1 MTSNPSGTIK
11 TKPRRVL
18 IVVENLPV
26 PFDRRVWNEAT
37 TLASAGYQVT
47 IICPAMHP
55 HMIKFEVIEGI
66 RIYRHWLPLEASGA
80 KGYVLEYAA
89 ALIMEFWLASLVFVR
104 HGFDAIHACNPPDTI
119 FLVALPFKLLFRRKF
134 LFDQH
139 DLNPEL
145 YIAKF
150 GRTGFRYRL
159 LRFLERWTFFT
170 ADVSIATNESYRKI
184 AIGRGGMAPE
194 KVFVVRSGPNL
205 RRFQT
210 TEPDPT
216 LKNGRAHL
224 VAYVGVMGQ
233 QEGIH
238 YLLEAALQIR
248 ERHKRT
254 DVVYRLCGGGPEVA
268 ALRRQVVEMGLENEV
283 FFDGRVSDEMLSRVL
298 ATASVCVNPDEFN
311 ELNDKSTMNKIM
323 EYMAA
328 GRAMVQFDLTEG
340 RVSAQEASDYAEP
353 NNAADLADKI
363 VALLDDPERRAR
375 MGAFGRKRVV
385 EQLSWEHEAPRLL
398 AAYEALFISR

>member
-1 MTSNPSGTIK
+1 MT
-11 TKPRRVL
+11 
-18 IVVENLPV
+18 
-26 PFDRRVWNEAT
+26 
-37 TLASAGYQVT
+37 
-47 IICPAMHP
+47 
-55 HMIKFEVIEGI
+55 KFEVIEGI

-80 KGYVLEYAA
+80 KGYLLEYSA
-89 ALIMEFWLASLVFVR
+89 ALLMEFWLTCRVFFSG
-104 HGFDAIHACNPPDTI
+104 GFDAIHACNPPDTI

-159 LRFLERWTFFT
+159 LRSFERWTFRT
-170 ADVSIATNESYRKI
+170 ADISIATNESYRKI
-184 AIGRGGMAPE
+184 AIERGGMAAD

-205 RRFQT
+205 KRFQQ
-210 TEPDPT
+210 TEPDPA

-248 ERHKRT
+248 ERHRRT
-254 DVVYRLCGGGPEVA
+254 DVIYRLCGGGPEVA
-268 ALRRQVVEMGLENEV
+268 ALQRQVIDMGLENEV
-283 FFDGRVSDEMLSRVL
+283 FFEGRVSDQRLSDVL

-311 ELNDKSTMNKIM
+311 ELIDKSTMNKIM

-340 RVSAQEASDYAEP
+340 RVSAQEASDYAKP
-353 NNAADLADKI
+353 NDAADLADKI
-363 VALLDDPERRAR
+363 VALLDAPERREQ
-375 MGAFGRKRVV
+375 MGAFGCKRVV
-385 EQLSWEHEAPRLL
+385 EQLSWEHEAPKLL
-398 AAYEALFISR
+398 AAYEALFTSR

>member
-1 MTSNPSGTIK
+1 MTSNSSGTIK

-18 IVVENLPV
+18 IIVENLPV

-37 TLASAGYQVT
+37 TLAAAGYQVT

-55 HMIKFEVIEGI
+55 HMTKFEVIEGI

-159 LRFLERWTFFT
+159 LRFFERCTFRT
-170 ADVSIATNESYRKI
+170 ADISIATNESYRKI

-194 KVFVVRSGPNL
+194 KVFVIRSGPNL
-205 RRFQT
+205 KRFQT
-210 TEPDPT
+210 TEPDPA

-233 QEGIH
+233 QEGIR

-254 DVVYRLCGGGPEVA
+254 DIVYRLCGGGPEVA

-283 FFDGRVSDEMLSRVL
+283 FFEGRVSDEMLSSVL

-328 GRAMVQFDLTEG
+328 GRAIVQFDLTEG

-375 MGAFGRKRVV
+375 MGMFGRKRVV
-385 EQLSWEHEAPRLL
+385 EQLSWEHEAPKLL
-398 AAYEALFISR
+398 AAYEALFRSR